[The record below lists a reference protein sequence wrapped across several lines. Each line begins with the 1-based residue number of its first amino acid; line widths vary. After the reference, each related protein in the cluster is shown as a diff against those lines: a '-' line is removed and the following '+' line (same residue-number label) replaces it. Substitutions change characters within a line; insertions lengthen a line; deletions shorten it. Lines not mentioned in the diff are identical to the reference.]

1 MKQIASLAVLLLVG
15 NTQAKKLSFASG
27 MKGDEILEQ
36 AIQIK
41 GAGVEPTEKW
51 FTPNTQFIGL
61 NSDVSFASGMKGD
74 EMLDEAITLKTTG
87 NS

>member
-36 AIQIK
+36 AI
-41 GAGVEPTEKW
+41 
-51 FTPNTQFIGL
+51 
-61 NSDVSFASGMKGD
+61 
-74 EMLDEAITLKTTG
+74 
-87 NS
+87 

>member
-27 MKGDEILEQ
+27 MKGDEMLNE

-41 GAGVEPTEKW
+41 GAGREPTEKW
-51 FTPNTQFIGL
+51 YTPNTQFVGL
-61 NSDVSFASGMKGD
+61 NNELNFASGMKGD

-87 NS
+87 PS